1 MVRSESALGT
11 DVRVIAM
18 IVSLVSAAYM
28 LDGGCFLQAG
38 EKLKIPLVMFGY
50 TGTPYIGE
58 AKVVMYGG
66 KK

>member
-1 MVRSESALGT
+1 
-11 DVRVIAM
+11 M
-18 IVSLVSAAYM
+18 IVSLLSAAYM